1 MISVHI
7 RNIARL
13 CWAVI
18 FVRGEGEA
26 IKNASGEKCEKCVIQ
41 YVLGTAVFFL
51 WAIDAARHVF
61 ARHVAIR
68 KRSNGNK
75 NMVPKVFVNL
85 FDEWPVLDVYAQVG
99 GNVDMPL

>member
-1 MISVHI
+1 M
-7 RNIARL
+7 
-13 CWAVI
+13 
-18 FVRGEGEA
+18 
-26 IKNASGEKCEKCVIQ
+26 
-41 YVLGTAVFFL
+41 

-75 NMVPKVFVNL
+75 NMVPKVLVNL